1 VIVTWISALVLQIFE
16 IVPQGYFAWGLNQ
29 GFSWAYLSS
38 TGGLAF
44 VVIVLLNVSFQVSKK
59 YGQFNLLPIFLG
71 KYQKPQIERRIF
83 LFLDLK
89 SSTTFAEKLGHL
101 RFSRLI
107 QVIFSEVN
115 QIAPTYHGQIYN
127 YVGDEVII
135 TWPEDLG
142 LRNANCVRLAFHF
155 LSNIKLKEQ
164 YFKDE
169 FGLIPEFK
177 AGLHGGDVTVA
188 EVGNIKRDISF
199 FGDVVNTASRLQTL
213 CKEYEEIFLT
223 SDYIY
228 QYLKDT
234 SDLSFNHLGKLEL
247 RGKKEQMDVYS
258 VSI

>member
-1 VIVTWISALVLQIFE
+1 M
-16 IVPQGYFAWGLNQ
+16 
-29 GFSWAYLSS
+29 
-38 TGGLAF
+38 
-44 VVIVLLNVSFQVSKK
+44 
-59 YGQFNLLPIFLG
+59 
-71 KYQKPQIERRIF
+71 R
-83 LFLDLK
+83 
-89 SSTTFAEKLGHL
+89 

-107 QVIFSEVN
+107 QVIFSEVK
-115 QIAPTYHGQIYN
+115 QITPTYHGQIYN

-155 LSNIKLKEQ
+155 LSNIKLREQ

-169 FGLIPEFK
+169 LGLIPEFK

-213 CKEYEEIFLT
+213 CKEYEELFLT

-234 SDLSFNHLGKLEL
+234 SDLSFDHLGKLEL
-247 RGKKEQMDVYS
+247 RGKEEQMDVYS